1 MQVAPLYDSLLRS
14 NKIAYSK
21 VYTINSDRELLKRNV
36 SNKKF
41 IVCQGGGDAGKTVC
55 ILQYLCTISKAFSK
69 QIILVAGVT
78 MPNLKKG
85 ALRAYNRYVK
95 DDFLHCI
102 ENYNKTDSIVNF
114 KNGSEIHFKSYG
126 TEEEARGAEWDY
138 VFFNEANLFPYDIF
152 WQTQRKTRK
161 QVILD
166 YNPVSRFWAHDKLV
180 DGGET
185 QFKGRVRYLQV
196 DHRNNPFLTEEQHND
211 YESISDPDLFKV
223 YSRGETG
230 KLKGLIFSS
239 TPCKE
244 IPSDCTSI
252 IWGLDYG
259 YTNDPTAIVKIGVRG
274 KERFL
279 QECYYQPCADAAVI
293 KEILVANG
301 YKKGDLVFCEHDVSI
316 NNELAMQG
324 ISVIK
329 ANKKNKASNIFK
341 VKQFN
346 IYYTEDSLNYKKEV
360 ESYKYATATSG
371 TTGEEVI
378 TNMPED
384 GNDHLID
391 AKVYAIFT
399 HSFMF
404 GL

>member
-1 MQVAPLYDSLLRS
+1 
-14 NKIAYSK
+14 
-21 VYTINSDRELLKRNV
+21 
-36 SNKKF
+36 
-41 IVCQGGGDAGKTVC
+41 
-55 ILQYLCTISKAFSK
+55 
-69 QIILVAGVT
+69 
-78 MPNLKKG
+78 
-85 ALRAYNRYVK
+85 
-95 DDFLHCI
+95 
-102 ENYNKTDSIVNF
+102 
-114 KNGSEIHFKSYG
+114 
-126 TEEEARGAEWDY
+126 
-138 VFFNEANLFPYDIF
+138 
-152 WQTQRKTRK
+152 
-161 QVILD
+161 
-166 YNPVSRFWAHDKLV
+166 
-180 DGGET
+180 
-185 QFKGRVRYLQV
+185 
-196 DHRNNPFLTEEQHND
+196 
-211 YESISDPDLFKV
+211 
-223 YSRGETG
+223 
-230 KLKGLIFSS
+230 
-239 TPCKE
+239 
-244 IPSDCTSI
+244 
-252 IWGLDYG
+252 LDYG

-293 KEILVANG
+293 KEILVTNG